1 MNKYQRKFA
10 SETKDFINAKKI
22 DELYSFGL
30 IRKALRNKFKQRMS
44 PYAMKSLCN
53 NCCGDCHGRQPT
65 RLAYCK
71 YWD

>member
-10 SETKDFINAKKI
+10 SETKDYIKTKFYKKN
-22 DELYSFGL
+22 SFGSC
-30 IRKALRNKFKQRMS
+30 RKMLRRTFKDRKQ
-44 PYAMKSLCN
+44 PHAMKSLCN
-53 NCCGDCHGRQPT
+53 NCCGSCHGRQPT